1 MDMLDYFAERN
12 SRIISFVGA
21 GGKTTAMY
29 TLAAAFAARGL
40 KTLVTTTTH
49 IEMPDKTLWA
59 KNEEEVRRLWQS
71 GSYAVV
77 GTEPGAAGAATEGAA
92 TEGATTEGT
101 AEAEPRAGTA
111 AETGTELPPPF
122 FAALPQVRKIT
133 GLSKPERSLY
143 FDMAE
148 VVLIEADGAK
158 RMPCKVPA
166 AHEPMILKECDTV
179 VGVMGIRSVGRPLR
193 EVCFRLEEAQKSFGC
208 HPDER
213 LTPELA
219 AEFLASEL
227 GTKKNVGTRNYCVM
241 LNPCDGDE
249 LLSIG
254 SRIRRLL
261 EKKGIYSCMLTAFRE
276 RGTEYL

>member
-77 GTEPGAAGAATEGAA
+77 GTEPGAAAADIK
-92 TEGATTEGT
+92 
-101 AEAEPRAGTA
+101 
-111 AETGTELPPPF
+111 
-122 FAALPQVRKIT
+122 KIT
-133 GLSKPERSLY
+133 GLFEPERSLY

-166 AHEPMILKECDTV
+166 AHEPVILKECDTV

-219 AEFLASEL
+219 AEFLASDL

>member
-29 TLAAAFAARGL
+29 TLAAAFAARGF

-77 GTEPGAAGAATEGAA
+77 GTEPRAGAADIK
-92 TEGATTEGT
+92 
-101 AEAEPRAGTA
+101 
-111 AETGTELPPPF
+111 
-122 FAALPQVRKIT
+122 KIT
-133 GLSKPERSLY
+133 GLSEPERSLY

>member
-1 MDMLDYFAERN
+1 MDMLYYFAERN

-77 GTEPGAAGAATEGAA
+77 GTEPGEAAADIK
-92 TEGATTEGT
+92 
-101 AEAEPRAGTA
+101 
-111 AETGTELPPPF
+111 
-122 FAALPQVRKIT
+122 KIT
-133 GLSKPERSLY
+133 GLSEPERSLY

-166 AHEPMILKECDTV
+166 AHEPVLLKECDTV

-219 AEFLASEL
+219 AEFLASDL

>member
-77 GTEPGAAGAATEGAA
+77 GTEPGAEGA
-92 TEGATTEGT
+92 EIK
-101 AEAEPRAGTA
+101 
-111 AETGTELPPPF
+111 
-122 FAALPQVRKIT
+122 KIT
-133 GLSKPERSLY
+133 GLSEPERSLY

-166 AHEPMILKECDTV
+166 AHEPVLLKECDTV

-219 AEFLASEL
+219 AEFLASDL

-241 LNPCDGDE
+241 LNPCNGDE

-254 SRIRRLL
+254 SRIRGLL

>member
-1 MDMLDYFAERN
+1 MDMLDFFAERN

-49 IEMPDKTLWA
+49 IEMPEKTLWA

-77 GTEPGAAGAATEGAA
+77 GTEPGAGAADIK
-92 TEGATTEGT
+92 
-101 AEAEPRAGTA
+101 
-111 AETGTELPPPF
+111 
-122 FAALPQVRKIT
+122 KIT
-133 GLSKPERSLY
+133 GLSESERSLY

>member
-77 GTEPGAAGAATEGAA
+77 GTELGAEGA
-92 TEGATTEGT
+92 
-101 AEAEPRAGTA
+101 AEAEPETGTA
-111 AETGTELPPPF
+111 AETVTELPPPF

-133 GLSKPERSLY
+133 GLSEPERSLY

-166 AHEPMILKECDTV
+166 AHEPVILKECDTV

-219 AEFLASEL
+219 AEFLASDL

-254 SRIRRLL
+254 SRIRGLL

>member
-1 MDMLDYFAERN
+1 MLDYFAERN

-59 KNEEEVRRLWQS
+59 KNGEEVRRLWQS

-77 GTEPGAAGAATEGAA
+77 GTEPGAEGAATEGAA
-92 TEGATTEGT
+92 
-101 AEAEPRAGTA
+101 EAEPRTGTA
-111 AETGTELPPPF
+111 AETVIELPSSFGSVPS
-122 FAALPQVRKIT
+122 QVRKIT
-133 GLSKPERSLY
+133 GLSEPERSLY

-166 AHEPMILKECDTV
+166 AHEPVILKECDTV

-219 AEFLASEL
+219 AEFLASDL

-241 LNPCDGDE
+241 LNPCNGDE

>member
-1 MDMLDYFAERN
+1 MLDYFAERN

-59 KNEEEVRRLWQS
+59 KNEEEVRQLWQS

-77 GTEPGAAGAATEGAA
+77 GTEPGAEGA
-92 TEGATTEGT
+92 EIK
-101 AEAEPRAGTA
+101 
-111 AETGTELPPPF
+111 
-122 FAALPQVRKIT
+122 KIT
-133 GLSKPERSLY
+133 GLSEPERSLY

-166 AHEPMILKECDTV
+166 AHEPVILKECDTV
-179 VGVMGIRSVGRPLR
+179 IGVMGIRSVGRPLR

-219 AEFLASEL
+219 AEFLASDL

-241 LNPCDGDE
+241 LNPCDRDE

>member
-49 IEMPDKTLWA
+49 IEMPDKMLWA

-77 GTEPGAAGAATEGAA
+77 GTEPGAEGA
-92 TEGATTEGT
+92 EI
-101 AEAEPRAGTA
+101 
-111 AETGTELPPPF
+111 
-122 FAALPQVRKIT
+122 RKIT
-133 GLSKPERSLY
+133 GLSEPERSLY

-166 AHEPMILKECDTV
+166 AHEPVILKECDTV

-219 AEFLASEL
+219 AEFLASDL

-249 LLSIG
+249 LLCIG
-254 SRIRRLL
+254 NRIRGLL

>member
-1 MDMLDYFAERN
+1 MDMLDYFAVRN

-29 TLAAAFAARGL
+29 TLAAAFAARGF

-59 KNEEEVRRLWQS
+59 KNEEEVRKLWRA

-77 GTEPGAAGAATEGAA
+77 GTEPGAGAADIK
-92 TEGATTEGT
+92 
-101 AEAEPRAGTA
+101 
-111 AETGTELPPPF
+111 
-122 FAALPQVRKIT
+122 KIT
-133 GLSKPERSLY
+133 GLSKPERNLY

-166 AHEPMILKECDTV
+166 AHEPVILKECDTV

-219 AEFLASEL
+219 AEFLASDL

>member
-49 IEMPDKTLWA
+49 IEMPEKTLWA

-77 GTEPGAAGAATEGAA
+77 GTEPRAVAAAKTGTELE
-92 TEGATTEGT
+92 T
-101 AEAEPRAGTA
+101 GTA
-111 AETGTELPPPF
+111 AETVRELPPPF

>member
-49 IEMPDKTLWA
+49 IEMPEKTLWA

-77 GTEPGAAGAATEGAA
+77 GTEPRAVAADIK
-92 TEGATTEGT
+92 
-101 AEAEPRAGTA
+101 
-111 AETGTELPPPF
+111 
-122 FAALPQVRKIT
+122 KIT
-133 GLSKPERSLY
+133 SLSESERSLY

>member
-49 IEMPDKTLWA
+49 IEMPDKMLWA

-77 GTEPGAAGAATEGAA
+77 GTEPGAEGA
-92 TEGATTEGT
+92 EIK
-101 AEAEPRAGTA
+101 
-111 AETGTELPPPF
+111 
-122 FAALPQVRKIT
+122 KIT
-133 GLSKPERSLY
+133 GLSEPERSLY

-166 AHEPMILKECDTV
+166 AHEPVILKECDTV
-179 VGVMGIRSVGRPLR
+179 IGVMGIRSVGRPLR

-219 AEFLASEL
+219 AEFLASDL

-241 LNPCDGDE
+241 LNPCNGDE

-254 SRIRRLL
+254 SRIRKLL

>member
-77 GTEPGAAGAATEGAA
+77 GTGPGAEGA
-92 TEGATTEGT
+92 EIK
-101 AEAEPRAGTA
+101 
-111 AETGTELPPPF
+111 
-122 FAALPQVRKIT
+122 KIT
-133 GLSKPERSLY
+133 GLSEPERSLY

-148 VVLIEADGAK
+148 IVLIEADGAK

-166 AHEPMILKECDTV
+166 AHEPVILKECDTV

-219 AEFLASEL
+219 AEFLASDL

>member
-1 MDMLDYFAERN
+1 MDMLDYFAEKN

-29 TLAAAFAARGL
+29 TLAATFAARGL

-59 KNEEEVRRLWQS
+59 KNEEEVRKLWRA
-71 GSYAVV
+71 GFYAVV
-77 GTEPGAAGAATEGAA
+77 GTESG
-92 TEGATTEGT
+92 
-101 AEAEPRAGTA
+101 AEAAAKKGTDL
-111 AETGTELPPPF
+111 ETVIELPPPF
-122 FAALPQVRKIT
+122 FAALPQVKKIT

-166 AHEPMILKECDTV
+166 AHEPVILKECDTV

-219 AEFLASEL
+219 AEFLASDL

-254 SRIRRLL
+254 NRIRRLL

>member
-77 GTEPGAAGAATEGAA
+77 GTEPGAEGA
-92 TEGATTEGT
+92 EIK
-101 AEAEPRAGTA
+101 
-111 AETGTELPPPF
+111 
-122 FAALPQVRKIT
+122 KIT
-133 GLSKPERSLY
+133 GLSEPERSLY

-166 AHEPMILKECDTV
+166 AHEPVILKECDTV
-179 VGVMGIRSVGRPLR
+179 IGVMGIRSVGRPLR

-219 AEFLASEL
+219 AEFLASDL

-241 LNPCDGDE
+241 LNPCDRDE

>member
-49 IEMPDKTLWA
+49 IEMPDKMLWA

-77 GTEPGAAGAATEGAA
+77 GTEPGVAAAA
-92 TEGATTEGT
+92 TEGATAEGA
-101 AEAEPRAGTA
+101 AEAEP
-111 AETGTELPPPF
+111 ETGTVAEIK
-122 FAALPQVRKIT
+122 KIT
-133 GLSKPERSLY
+133 GLSEPERSLY

-166 AHEPMILKECDTV
+166 AHEPVILKECDTV

-219 AEFLASEL
+219 AEFLASDL

-241 LNPCDGDE
+241 LNPCNGDE

-254 SRIRRLL
+254 SRIRKLL

>member
-1 MDMLDYFAERN
+1 MLDYFAERN

-77 GTEPGAAGAATEGAA
+77 GTEPGAEGA
-92 TEGATTEGT
+92 EIK
-101 AEAEPRAGTA
+101 
-111 AETGTELPPPF
+111 
-122 FAALPQVRKIT
+122 KIT
-133 GLSKPERSLY
+133 GLSEPERSLY

-166 AHEPMILKECDTV
+166 AHEPVILKECDTV
-179 VGVMGIRSVGRPLR
+179 IGVMGIRSVGRPLR

-219 AEFLASEL
+219 AEFLASDL

-241 LNPCDGDE
+241 LNPCDRDE